1 MSEPIRVLHILQRM
15 EAAGV
20 QNLLMSIYR
29 NIDRTKVQFDFLVH
43 YEEDQFFDQEIECM
57 GGKIYKLSVRED
69 YNLVKYWKELR
80 TFFQT
85 HPEYKIVHGH
95 MPVLGYLYFSAA
107 KKAGVPVRIAHAHT
121 DGYNK
126 SLKGYVKHWLQSL
139 YYVKANEYFACAEAA
154 GKYFFGDKRKFSVIP
169 NAITTDNFVYNP
181 GMRKQKRELLNIE
194 DQLVIGH
201 AARFALH
208 KNHDFLIDVFYEI
221 HQMRSNSVLLLAGDG
236 ELRGTIEAK
245 VEKLGL
251 KESVRFLGVRNDINE
266 LYQAMDAFVFPS
278 IFEGLGIVNIE
289 AQASGLMT
297 FCSDRVPQEAN
308 ISPLFVSIPLADG
321 AKNWAEIIVDK
332 CEHRGKRCDMS
343 QYVIDAGYDARSLSN
358 EMMHFYLQKDKEVQM
373 LCNK

>member
-1 MSEPIRVLHILQRM
+1 
-15 EAAGV
+15 
-20 QNLLMSIYR
+20 
-29 NIDRTKVQFDFLVH
+29 
-43 YEEDQFFDQEIECM
+43 
-57 GGKIYKLSVRED
+57 
-69 YNLVKYWKELR
+69 
-80 TFFQT
+80 
-85 HPEYKIVHGH
+85 
-95 MPVLGYLYFSAA
+95 
-107 KKAGVPVRIAHAHT
+107 
-121 DGYNK
+121 
-126 SLKGYVKHWLQSL
+126 
-139 YYVKANEYFACAEAA
+139 
-154 GKYFFGDKRKFSVIP
+154 
-169 NAITTDNFVYNP
+169 
-181 GMRKQKRELLNIE
+181 MRKQKRELLNIE

-208 KNHDFLIDVFYEI
+208 KNHDFLIDVVYEI

-321 AKNWAEIIVDK
+321 AKKWAEIIVDK